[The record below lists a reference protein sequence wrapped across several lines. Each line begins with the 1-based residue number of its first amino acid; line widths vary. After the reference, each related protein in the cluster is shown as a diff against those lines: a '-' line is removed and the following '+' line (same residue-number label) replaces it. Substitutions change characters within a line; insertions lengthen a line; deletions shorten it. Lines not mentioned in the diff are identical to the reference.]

1 MANAFAQMKVSAAVV
16 ERLQKMGITKP
27 MPVQEQAIPAFLAG
41 KDVMAR
47 AQTGTGKT
55 LAFLVPLAEKLDISK
70 KFVQALVLSPTRE
83 LAQQTLTEMKK
94 VLEGSGLKAAAIVG
108 GSDFELQKHKLE
120 GRAQILIGTPGRLLD
135 HIRKRNTDL
144 GGVKYLV
151 LDEVDEMLQQGFAED
166 VLNLVSMT
174 SATHQTML
182 CSATMNEEVQKLGK
196 QLTRN
201 CVFVD
206 IDPDMAVVEQIKQIC
221 IKTTVEAKDLAVTK
235 LIDRLNP
242 YLMLIFCIS
251 KERAQALG
259 EYLGEHGYNVDVLT
273 GTMSAAKRKTVMK
286 NFRTAKLQILVAS
299 DIAARGLDVEGVTHV
314 INYDIPHSVDWY
326 IHRVGRTGRAGRDG
340 MAITLYS
347 VEDLQWLHRIEKR
360 LHLTMEKQNLEGKV
374 VARRPA
380 RSKPVAK
387 KTRGRNSVAD
397 KRHAP
402 KNGSNRRQLSREDA
416 AVKADSKKVVSKGKR
431 AGWAV
436 SKDKTKRRS
445 KSGAAA
451 TGRKTYK
458 TAATAERETYG
469 AAATGERKTYGA
481 ATRTGR
487 KTYGTTAATG
497 RKTYGTAAAAGRKTR
512 SAGAAKGKNSPRK
525 KSRKAAMPRGGRR

>member
-1 MANAFAQMKVSAAVV
+1 
-16 ERLQKMGITKP
+16 
-27 MPVQEQAIPAFLAG
+27 
-41 KDVMAR
+41 
-47 AQTGTGKT
+47 
-55 LAFLVPLAEKLDISK
+55 
-70 KFVQALVLSPTRE
+70 
-83 LAQQTLTEMKK
+83 
-94 VLEGSGLKAAAIVG
+94 
-108 GSDFELQKHKLE
+108 
-120 GRAQILIGTPGRLLD
+120 
-135 HIRKRNTDL
+135 
-144 GGVKYLV
+144 
-151 LDEVDEMLQQGFAED
+151 
-166 VLNLVSMT
+166 
-174 SATHQTML
+174 
-182 CSATMNEEVQKLGK
+182 
-196 QLTRN
+196 
-201 CVFVD
+201 
-206 IDPDMAVVEQIKQIC
+206 
-221 IKTTVEAKDLAVTK
+221 
-235 LIDRLNP
+235 
-242 YLMLIFCIS
+242 
-251 KERAQALG
+251 
-259 EYLGEHGYNVDVLT
+259 
-273 GTMSAAKRKTVMK
+273 
-286 NFRTAKLQILVAS
+286 
-299 DIAARGLDVEGVTHV
+299 
-314 INYDIPHSVDWY
+314 
-326 IHRVGRTGRAGRDG
+326 

-445 KSGAAA
+445 KSGVAA